1 MNGVFR
7 AIQFAWQLAA
17 FFLLA
22 SVVAAPFVAL
32 VIRCHARGKRLFV
45 DLPNERLRSLK
56 QSNIDH
62 SQDALS

>member
-7 AIQFAWQLAA
+7 AIQFAWQFAA

-32 VIRCHARGKRLFV
+32 WQRCRARSQRLFV
-45 DLPNERLRSLK
+45 DQPNEVLRQLHPDTR
-56 QSNIDH
+56 IDH
-62 SQDALS
+62 RWDA